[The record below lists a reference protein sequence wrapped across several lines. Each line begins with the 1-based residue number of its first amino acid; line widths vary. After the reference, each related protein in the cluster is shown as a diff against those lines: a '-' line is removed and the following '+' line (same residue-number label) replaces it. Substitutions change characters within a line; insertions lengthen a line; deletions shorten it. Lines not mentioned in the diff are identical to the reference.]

1 MNKMRINI
9 LSELGGGA
17 ALRFSPSPSRG
28 GPGWGR
34 CWLGLATRAT
44 PSPPNPPLE
53 GEGFWRGVRFPA
65 ILLLAAFVSA
75 CAVGPDY
82 HKPDLAVPAAYKE
95 SADWHAADWTRA
107 QPGDAIRRGA
117 WWEIFGDATLNELE
131 EQVDVSN
138 QSLKQAEAQ
147 YRQAAAIV
155 SGARANF
162 FPTVGVS
169 ASGQRAGRYTTGSA
183 SSGGT
188 VGSGTVD
195 TSGSSH
201 PTNTYSV
208 PFTAS
213 WEPDLWGQV
222 RRTVEG
228 DVANA
233 QASAA
238 TLESTRLSLHAQ
250 LAQTYFQL
258 RVVDEQKRLLDET
271 VVAYQKSLQL
281 TQNQYDVG
289 VAARAD
295 VVQADTQLK
304 QAQVQAIDLGIARAQ
319 FEHAIALLIGKTP
332 AEFSLA
338 VEPLNV
344 APPGIP
350 VELPSTLLERRPDV
364 AVAERQAAAANAQIG
379 VAEAAYFPNLLL
391 SATAGYQS
399 STFSS
404 ILAAPSRF
412 WSLGAQLAETIFDGG
427 AREAQ
432 VAQARAGFDA
442 AAANYRQVALAA
454 FQNVEDNLA
463 ALRILEAEAAAQ
475 AEAVK
480 SAEQSLAIALNQYRA
495 GTVSYLNVVTAQT
508 TAFSN
513 ERNAIS
519 ILGNRLTDSVALV
532 KALGGGW
539 DAKDLPA
546 ADAIDTHSSAP
557 KPGG

>member
-1 MNKMRINI
+1 MITNTMTKMIINTQLDTCVGDMPRPCPPASAGRQH
-9 LSELGGGA
+9 LSL
-17 ALRFSPSPSRG
+17 SPS
-28 GPGWGR
+28 
-34 CWLGLATRAT
+34 
-44 PSPPNPPLE
+44 LE
-53 GEGFWRGVRFPA
+53 GEGTGRILRFITIA
-65 ILLLAAFVSA
+65 LFAAFLSA

-82 HKPDLAVPAAYKE
+82 KKPDLAVPAAYKE
-95 SADWHAADWTRA
+95 NADWHPADWTRA
-107 QPGDAIRRGA
+107 QPADAIKRGA
-117 WWEIFGDATLNELE
+117 WWEIFGDTVLNELE
-131 EQVDVSN
+131 QQVDVSN

-183 SSGGT
+183 SSGGSG

-238 TLESTRLSLHAQ
+238 TLESTRLSLQAQ

-258 RVVDEQKRLLDET
+258 RVVDEQKRLLEGT
-271 VVAYQKSLQL
+271 VAAYQKSLQL

-319 FEHAIALLIGKTP
+319 FEHAIALLVGKTP
-332 AEFSLA
+332 AEFSLPT
-338 VEPLNV
+338 EPLKV

-364 AVAERQAAAANAQIG
+364 AIAERQAAAANAQIG

-391 SATAGYQS
+391 SATAGYES
-399 STFSS
+399 STFSN

-427 AREAQ
+427 ARESQ

-480 SAEQSLAIALNQYRA
+480 SAEQSLTIALNQYRA

-508 TAFSN
+508 TAYSN

-519 ILGNRLTDSVALV
+519 ILGNRLNDSVALV

-539 DAKDLPA
+539 EAKDLPA
-546 ADAIDTHSSAP
+546 ADAIDLHSNAP

>member
-1 MNKMRINI
+1 
-9 LSELGGGA
+9 LS
-17 ALRFSPSPSRG
+17 
-28 GPGWGR
+28 
-34 CWLGLATRAT
+34 
-44 PSPPNPPLE
+44 
-53 GEGFWRGVRFPA
+53 
-65 ILLLAAFVSA
+65 
-75 CAVGPDY
+75 
-82 HKPDLAVPAAYKE
+82 VPAAYKE
-95 SADWHAADWTRA
+95 NADWHPADWTRA
-107 QPGDAIRRGA
+107 RPSDAIKRGA
-117 WWEIFGDATLNELE
+117 WWEIFGDATLNGLE
-131 EQVDVSN
+131 EQIDVSN

-238 TLESTRLSLHAQ
+238 TLESTRLSLQAQ

-271 VVAYQKSLQL
+271 VAAYQKSLLL
-281 TQNQYDVG
+281 TQNQYNVG

-319 FEHAIALLIGKTP
+319 FEHAIALLVGKTP

-338 VEPLNV
+338 VETLKV
-344 APPGIP
+344 APPAIP

-364 AVAERQAAAANAQIG
+364 ATAERQAAAANAQIG
-379 VAEAAYFPNLLL
+379 VAEAAWFPNLLL
-391 SATAGYQS
+391 SATAGYES
-399 STFSS
+399 STFSN

-442 AAANYRQVALAA
+442 AAANYRQVSLAA

-480 SAEQSLAIALNQYRA
+480 SAEQSLTIALNQYRA

-508 TAFSN
+508 TAYSN

-519 ILGNRLTDSVALV
+519 ILANRLNDSIALV

-539 DAKDLPA
+539 DVKDLPA
-546 ADAIDTHSSAP
+546 ADAIDRHSSAP

>member
-1 MNKMRINI
+1 M
-9 LSELGGGA
+9 L
-17 ALRFSPSPSRG
+17 FS
-28 GPGWGR
+28 
-34 CWLGLATRAT
+34 
-44 PSPPNPPLE
+44 
-53 GEGFWRGVRFPA
+53 
-65 ILLLAAFVSA
+65 AFLSA

-95 SADWHAADWTRA
+95 NADWHPADWTRA
-107 QPGDAIRRGA
+107 QPGDAMKRGA
-117 WWEIFGDATLNELE
+117 WWEIFGDAKLNDLE
-131 EQVDVSN
+131 QQVDVSN

-155 SGARANF
+155 SGARANY

-169 ASGQRAGRYTTGSA
+169 ASGQRAGRYTTGNA

-188 VGSGTVD
+188 VGSGTID

-238 TLESTRLSLHAQ
+238 TLESTRLSLQAQ

-271 VVAYQKSLQL
+271 VAAYQKSLQL
-281 TQNQYDVG
+281 TQNQYNVG

-319 FEHAIALLIGKTP
+319 FEHAIALLVGKTP

-338 VEPLNV
+338 PEPLNV
-344 APPGIP
+344 APPP
-350 VELPSTLLERRPDV
+350 VPVALPSTLLERRPDV
-364 AVAERQAAAANAQIG
+364 AIAERQAAAANAQIG

-391 SATAGYQS
+391 SATAGYES
-399 STFSS
+399 STFSN

-412 WSLGAQLAETIFDGG
+412 WTLGAQLAETIFDGG

-508 TAFSN
+508 TAYGN

-519 ILGNRLTDSVALV
+519 ILGNRLNDSVALV

-546 ADAIDTHSSAP
+546 ADTIDSHSSAP